1 MPSDSVARKPAT
13 RELDRLLR
21 EIRRASIKVQDGEG
35 ARISSIFQLAQY
47 ADEAPVWWS
56 SRRDVYLRKFFPTEP
71 YLCGA
76 IYSVISRNASFRFEF
91 TGPERAVQLAWKL
104 VRTANIMKGWQN
116 FALKV
121 SLDLLTQDNCAFIEA
136 IRPARVRTKEGETRA
151 VRTQD
156 GWKAVGRRGKLHS
169 LDGMEYELK
178 DSEFDL
184 PIGIAHLDAGRCT
197 RTGDAEYPVVYEDTG
212 GTLHKLRWYQVATLE
227 DMPSA
232 DETKHDVGYC
242 ATSRALR
249 LAQVLRDTQIHKH
262 EKVSGRFSK
271 RIYLTNVGAAEIT
284 DAIAESEEIANA
296 KGLIRYMSPIIAQT
310 LEPGS
315 APVVATMDMAS
326 LPDNFDEEATMRWY
340 IAGLAMDF
348 GVDYGFLA
356 PLPGGKLG
364 TSEQAEVQERQS
376 RGKASRLWMK
386 QIENIFNFHGLLSRN
401 VLMEFK
407 EIDAQE
413 EIERDTAAQR
423 RAKTRQMRI
432 DSGEISPE
440 VARQI
445 AVDQGDLDK
454 RYLGMMKEQ
463 DVTPGTDG
471 TGESSPERR
480 VFNVGDGKRPR
491 RETVEQP
498 VESGDDAKVVK
509 RLPEALGKWLRG
521 LYVKSA
527 DDVDATEV
535 KKK

>member
-1 MPSDSVARKPAT
+1 MPSEPVSRKPAA

-21 EIRRASIKVQDGEG
+21 QVRRASIQVQDGGG
-35 ARISSIFQLAQY
+35 ARIPTIIQLAQY
-47 ADEAPVWWS
+47 ADEAPAWWS
-56 SRRDVYLRKFFPTEP
+56 PRRDIYLRKFFPTEP

-91 TGPERAVQLAWKL
+91 TGPERAVQSAWKL
-104 VRTANIMKGWQN
+104 VRTANIMRGWQS
-116 FALKV
+116 FALKI
-121 SLDLLTQDNCAFIEA
+121 SLDLLTQDNGAFFEA

-169 LDGMEYELK
+169 LDGMEYEIK

-184 PIGIAHLDAGRCT
+184 PIGVAHLDAARCT

-212 GTLHKLRWYQVATLE
+212 GTAHKLRWYQVAVLE

-232 DETKHDVGYC
+232 DVTKHDVGYC

-249 LAQVLRDTQIHKH
+249 LAQVLRDNQIHKH

-271 RIYLTNVGAAEIT
+271 RIYLTNVGADIIT
-284 DAIAESEEIANA
+284 DAMEQANEA
-296 KGLIRYMSPIIAQT
+296 ADARGLVRYMAPIIAET

-315 APVVATMDMAS
+315 TPAVATIDMAS
-326 LPDNFDEEATMRWY
+326 LPENFDEEATMRWY
-340 IAGLAMDF
+340 IAGLAVVF
-348 GVDYGFLA
+348 GVDYGFFA

-364 TSEQAEVQERQS
+364 TSEQAAVQERQS
-376 RGKASRLWMK
+376 RGKASSLWMK
-386 QIENIFNFHGLLSRN
+386 EIENKFNYHGILPRN
-401 VLMEFK
+401 VFMEFK

-432 DSGEISPE
+432 GSGEITPQ

-454 RYLGMMKEQ
+454 RYLGMMREQ
-463 DVTPGTDG
+463 DETPETDG
-471 TGESSPERR
+471 TGETSERR

-491 RETVEQP
+491 REVMEQP
-498 VESGDDAKVVK
+498 VESGDDAKTVK
-509 RLPEALGKWLRG
+509 GLSRLGKWLNWPPES
-521 LYVKSA
+521 VE
-527 DDVDATEV
+527 DTEV
-535 KKK
+535 VQGKKK